1 MSPYALKDDPDRPL
15 LPGAAGDVIAARYI
29 ARRLLWPADGPA
41 AIVAQPGLATLVLT
55 AACLHCTQCSD
66 DEASQTDLAAYLAQL
81 VQQHAVDTAM
91 MRSPLQFV
99 RYAAAELQAL
109 PMAPRQSLLR
119 DLLKAVSRSRPSQ
132 ATKSPK
138 NGDERENSQNIT

>member
-1 MSPYALKDDPDRPL
+1 VSPNALKDDPDRPL
-15 LPGAAGDVIAARYI
+15 LPGAAGDVVAARNI
-29 ARRLLWPADGPA
+29 ARRLLRPANGPA
-41 AIVAQPGLATLVLT
+41 AIVAEPGLATLVLT

-66 DEASQTDLAAYLAQL
+66 EEASQTDLATYLAQL
-81 VQQHAVDTAM
+81 VQQRAIDPAM

-109 PMAPRQSLLR
+109 PLAPRQSLLR
-119 DLLKAVSRSRPSQ
+119 DLLKIVSRQRPSQ

-138 NGDERENSQNIT
+138 SGDERENSQNIT